1 MRKLLIFLIILFP
14 LAGLAADIDT
24 KDGVA
29 VTTGSSFDGCSGT
42 AKYDGQ
48 TIKAATVG
56 SLEILWGYGDPV
68 VVNQSEAIVWNYGK
82 PNYCE

>member
-1 MRKLLIFLIILFP
+1 MRKLLILLVILFP

-29 VTTGSSFDGCSGT
+29 VTTGSSFDGCSST

-48 TIKAATVG
+48 TIVG
-56 SLEILWGYGDPV
+56 GLEILWEYGDPV